1 MALIFRGFKESI
13 LRLLPLFLLIYICIS
28 EFHTQFYYW
37 EIFSFNLQFIIIYYW
52 ILRDPDILGYGFVFA
67 MWVLIIIGGGIMVVL
82 LGPFSIQQYGDF
94 HWIVESG
101 IKVTIALILVVI
113 WILILSK
120 LKNWIFKKELNS

>member
-1 MALIFRGFKESI
+1 MKYGL
-13 LRLLPLFLLIYICIS
+13 
-28 EFHTQFYYW
+28 
-37 EIFSFNLQFIIIYYW
+37 
-52 ILRDPDILGYGFVFA
+52 YGFLFA

-82 LGPFSIQQYGDF
+82 LGPFTIQQFGNF
-94 HWIVESG
+94 HWIIASG